1 MWTVGRICEI
11 PPPESA
17 KYWTLCSSSANG
29 CKGGSADG
37 SRWMMI
43 IHAYELNGVFTC
55 GGISVW
61 ELPLFCQAA
70 ISAVLSSFAWLCL
83 GYLKPWWKYRW
94 LGGSQTGWGH
104 SWASQW
110 QSHADQYSQDCI
122 TEWLWG
128 YLFSNGKQC
137 WKNCWQTKR
146 NLLLTDEQG
155 GFYLHKRIFLLF
167 RIAIKRNSF
176 KYSLFKIW
184 GTYHWQ
190 TFLPIH
196 SR

>member
-1 MWTVGRICEI
+1 MAWLKPVNKYQDSLLIDSFPGLDLTVTFVGWRTSDLYVNCWLYLWNPTSWICKI
-11 PPPESA
+11 LN
-17 KYWTLCSSSANG
+17 TVLQLCKWLQRRVSWWV
-29 CKGGSADG
+29 KV
-37 SRWMMI
+37 MMI
-43 IHAYELNGVFTC
+43 IHADELNGVFTC

-110 QSHADQYSQDCI
+110 QSRADQYSQDCI

-128 YLFSNGKQC
+128 YLFSE
-137 WKNCWQTKR
+137 WKTMLKE
-146 NLLLTDEQG
+146 LL
-155 GFYLHKRIFLLF
+155 
-167 RIAIKRNSF
+167 AN
-176 KYSLFKIW
+176 
-184 GTYHWQ
+184 
-190 TFLPIH
+190 
-196 SR
+196 